1 MSKSKETSSPSL
13 KRSWFQEL
21 KAEFAKITWPS
32 KQSLVKQSV
41 VVMIISVILGFIIAG
56 VDLLLKL
63 GLANII
69 G

>member
-21 KAEFAKITWPS
+21 KAEFAKIVWPA
-32 KQSLVKQSV
+32 KESLVKQSV
-41 VVMIISVILGFIIAG
+41 AVMIISVILGFIIVG
-56 VDLLLKL
+56 VDLLLKF
-63 GLANII
+63 GLSYII